1 MQNRLL
7 LDEIFNKIKFKI
19 QPNQNIR
26 KEYLYRIKKKIYK
39 LFNKEKLFINSNTI
53 FNNISNDEKNAINK
67 LLLIDTMSKISIG
80 FIINQICRN
89 LGSQGTYLNI
99 GVWRGFSMFSGM
111 INTDCKVFGVD
122 NFSHNY
128 EDGDKSLHN
137 ADEELKTRNYF
148 YKHFSEFENK
158 KKHFFFNLD
167 YKEFFKFWEKEKNII
182 DFYYYDGEHSY
193 DNQYENLIIANNFF
207 KKGSIILVDDY
218 NEVDVENATLDFVS
232 KFDNNFKILKE
243 IKTSNKFIHPTYANG
258 IILIEKIN

>member
-1 MQNRLL
+1 MENTLL
-7 LDEIFNKIKFKI
+7 LNEILGKIEFKI
-19 QPNQNIR
+19 SPNKNIR
-26 KEYLYRIKKKIYK
+26 KEYLYRIKKNFYK
-39 LFNKEKLFINSNTI
+39 LINSEKKFVDSLTIFKNIEESDFNTI
-53 FNNISNDEKNAINK
+53 AK
-67 LLLIDTMSKISIG
+67 LSTIDTMSKISVG
-80 FIINQICRN
+80 FLINQVCKN
-89 LGSQGTYLNI
+89 LSSEKVYLNI